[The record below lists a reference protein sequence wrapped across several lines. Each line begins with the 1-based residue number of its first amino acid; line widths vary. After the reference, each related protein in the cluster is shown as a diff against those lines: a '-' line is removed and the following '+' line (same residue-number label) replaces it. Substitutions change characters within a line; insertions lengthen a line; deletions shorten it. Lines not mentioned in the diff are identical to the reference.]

1 MTRRIPIDMVNHMKT
16 TVHIPDNLIA
26 EAQRIAQRDGT
37 TLKALVQEGLRRVVD
52 ERKQQKAF
60 SLRQASFKG
69 AGLDPSLDAASWE
82 RIRDM
87 SYEGRGG

>member
-1 MTRRIPIDMVNHMKT
+1 MASHMKT

-52 ERKQQKAF
+52 EHKRQKAF
-60 SLRQASFKG
+60 SLRKASFKG
-69 AGLDPSLDAASWE
+69 SGLDPSLDGAPWE

>member
-1 MTRRIPIDMVNHMKT
+1 MASHMKT
-16 TVHIPDNLIA
+16 TVNIPDNLIA

-52 ERKQQKAF
+52 EHKRQRAF
-60 SLRQASFKG
+60 SLRSASFMG
-69 AGLDPSLDAASWE
+69 AGLDPSLDGAPWE
-82 RIRDM
+82 RIRGM